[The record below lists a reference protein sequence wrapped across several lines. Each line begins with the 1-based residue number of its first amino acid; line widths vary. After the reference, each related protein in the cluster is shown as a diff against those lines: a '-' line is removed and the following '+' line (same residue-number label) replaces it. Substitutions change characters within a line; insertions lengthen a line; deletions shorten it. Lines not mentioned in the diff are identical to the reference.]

1 MSSNFDANVNNYT
14 ITELLTI
21 LELDDPTSS
30 EIIDA
35 TNKLITRFE
44 NEGNA
49 KKTIFF
55 KNMQTKLVE
64 YVDNLEE
71 GGDPDELEF
80 FNDDSQAN
88 EWYENEVLTQKDNPV
103 QKDKITERKQKIDIY
118 EGGNQ
123 MPMNRQQL
131 GVNNTFDL
139 PVAQDTLNPNLK
151 NVTNRFVNL
160 DSQFRQASD
169 TSSTDYT
176 LDLSDPLTNT
186 LSLRMYSVQIPYT
199 WYVIDY
205 HYGNTCFWIVIPY
218 NDVDYEVQVSF
229 TPGNYN
235 YDSFKKEFV
244 RAINAAN
251 IAAPI
256 PAPTE
261 LLIDINTSNSKATI
275 NLNGWIYTYVDP
287 VTLVSTEITINGI
300 NQTTDI
306 FDPVKNPY
314 FVFFDFSGRLNC
326 LTNCSSKNPTINGT
340 LGWLMGFRLPV
351 VPIYLAPG
359 NTPIAIIDLYG
370 PKYFILV
377 LDDFNQNHINNGLIT
392 ITEISKKLAMPSYFN
407 TSQPYIC
414 VQNSPNPLINALNN
428 VTTAEAIATGITADN
443 AFGLLDKID
452 TGTGQRQVILPSAPR
467 TLTNAQ
473 LYTIN
478 EITKNREQNT
488 TFRGKAP
495 TNSDTFA
502 LIPIKKG
509 GMSTGDLYVEFGG
522 SMQDNK
528 RVYFGPVSVDRMRIK
543 LVDDRGYTVD
553 LHGAEWCFTIIAELL
568 YQY

>member
-1 MSSNFDANVNNYT
+1 
-14 ITELLTI
+14 
-21 LELDDPTSS
+21 
-30 EIIDA
+30 
-35 TNKLITRFE
+35 
-44 NEGNA
+44 
-49 KKTIFF
+49 
-55 KNMQTKLVE
+55 
-64 YVDNLEE
+64 
-71 GGDPDELEF
+71 
-80 FNDDSQAN
+80 
-88 EWYENEVLTQKDNPV
+88 
-103 QKDKITERKQKIDIY
+103 
-118 EGGNQ
+118 
-123 MPMNRQQL
+123 
-131 GVNNTFDL
+131 
-139 PVAQDTLNPNLK
+139 
-151 NVTNRFVNL
+151 
-160 DSQFRQASD
+160 
-169 TSSTDYT
+169 
-176 LDLSDPLTNT
+176 
-186 LSLRMYSVQIPYT
+186 
-199 WYVIDY
+199 
-205 HYGNTCFWIVIPY
+205 
-218 NDVDYEVQVSF
+218 
-229 TPGNYN
+229 
-235 YDSFKKEFV
+235 
-244 RAINAAN
+244 
-251 IAAPI
+251 
-256 PAPTE
+256 
-261 LLIDINTSNSKATI
+261 
-275 NLNGWIYTYVDP
+275 LNGWIYKYTDP
-287 VTLVSTEITINGI
+287 NPPHVQTLITINGI
-300 NQTTDI
+300 KFNDPTDT
-306 FDPVKNPY
+306 FDPLLNPY

-340 LGWLMGFRLPV
+340 LGWLMGFRLPI

-359 NTPIAIIDLYG
+359 NTPVAVIDLYG

-414 VQNSPNPLINALNN
+414 VSNSSNPLTNLLNN
-428 VTTAEAIATGITADN
+428 ATTAESIATGLTTDN
-443 AFGLLDKID
+443 AFGLLDKINI
-452 TGTGQRQVILPSAPR
+452 GYGQRQVILPSAPR

-528 RVYFGPVSVDRMRIK
+528 RIYFGPVSVDRMRIK